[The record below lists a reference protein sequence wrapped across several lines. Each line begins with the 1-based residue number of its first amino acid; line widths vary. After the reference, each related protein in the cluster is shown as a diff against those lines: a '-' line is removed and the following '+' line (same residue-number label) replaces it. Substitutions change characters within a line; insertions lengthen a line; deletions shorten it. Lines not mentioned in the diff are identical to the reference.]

1 MRREPGLTSEHRE
14 EARRPRSFCFFNQES
29 VMGAHMIYASL
40 PCKLLNMYALI
51 NRTSDLKNASGTS
64 GASDSKR

>member
-1 MRREPGLTSEHRE
+1 
-14 EARRPRSFCFFNQES
+14 
-29 VMGAHMIYASL
+29 MGAHMIYASL

-64 GASDSKR
+64 AGASDSKR

>member
-1 MRREPGLTSEHRE
+1 
-14 EARRPRSFCFFNQES
+14 
-29 VMGAHMIYASL
+29 MGAHMIYASL

>member
-1 MRREPGLTSEHRE
+1 
-14 EARRPRSFCFFNQES
+14 
-29 VMGAHMIYASL
+29 MGAHMIYASL

-64 GASDSKR
+64 GASNSTAKDKAVTVAKARLPRRLSLSSVVLPVRE